1 MFSLFMSSTTMSRHQ
16 VSPED
21 STEKEGGKKRTGKVE
36 SGFRDHRTR
45 NVPIETNCD
54 KMTAAV

>member
-1 MFSLFMSSTTMSRHQ
+1 MSRHQ

-36 SGFRDHRTR
+36 SEFRDHGTR

-54 KMTAAV
+54 KMTAAI